1 MRRLATRSS
10 DAGLSISVR
19 PTPLIPTRIGRCGG
33 PRGGRFAP
41 PPRPCGA
48 PRPPPATSVAPMDGP
63 LPDAKARLAAEV
75 DRRRELL
82 LDVSHQIHAH
92 PELGYEERF
101 AHDLLTRVLE
111 QEGLAV
117 TRSARG
123 IDTAFEATAGATDP
137 SVAVVCEYDALPG
150 IGHACGHN
158 VIAAAGLGA
167 GLAAAAL
174 ASELGGRVVV
184 VGAPA
189 EEGGGGKLHLI
200 KGGTFAGVDAALVA
214 PPADNDLLAM
224 DVIAVHEVQ
233 VTYRGEAAHA
243 AAFPHLGRNALDAAV
258 LGYVNVAA
266 LRQHVEPGE
275 RIHGIVTDGGDKP
288 NIVPARAQTEWMVR
302 SPTLAGLERLKQRFL
317 ACLQARAIVERYRAN
332 AEALGRIVR
341 VPSPTVRVVGSTDMG
356 NVSYVVP
363 AIPPM
368 IQVAPP
374 GVPIHTPAFAG
385 FAGGPEG
392 DQAVVDGAK
401 ALAFTVADLWLD
413 EGLVDLARAE
423 WEASV
428 GGRGAAP
435 EGPRA
440 DGRPG
445 VRSGPL

>member
-1 MRRLATRSS
+1 
-10 DAGLSISVR
+10 
-19 PTPLIPTRIGRCGG
+19 
-33 PRGGRFAP
+33 
-41 PPRPCGA
+41 
-48 PRPPPATSVAPMDGP
+48 MDGP
-63 LPDAKARLAAEV
+63 LSDAKARLAAEV
-75 DRRRELL
+75 DRRRDLL
-82 LDVSHQIHAH
+82 LDVSHEIHAH

-123 IDTAFEATAGATDP
+123 IDTAFEATAGTTGPA
-137 SVAVVCEYDALPG
+137 VAVVCEYDALPG

-174 ASELGGRVVV
+174 ATELGGRVVV
-184 VGAPA
+184 VGTPA

-200 KGGTFAGVDAALVA
+200 DGGTFAGIDAALMVH
-214 PPADNDLLAM
+214 PADNDLLAM

-233 VTYRGEAAHA
+233 VGYRGEAAHA

-275 RIHGIVTDGGDKP
+275 RIHGIVTHGGDKP
-288 NIVPARAQTEWMVR
+288 NIVPSFAQTEWMVR
-302 SPTLAGLERLKQRFL
+302 SPTLAGLERLKERFL
-317 ACLQARAIVERYRAN
+317 ACVQAGADAAGCEIEVEWRDVVYADMVDNQAISERYRAN

-341 VPSPTVRVVGSTDMG
+341 PPSPAARVVGSTDMG

-363 AIPPM
+363 AIHPM

-385 FAGGPEG
+385 FAGGAEG
-392 DQAVVDGAK
+392 DRAVVDGAK

-413 EGLVDLARAE
+413 ADLVGLAHAE
-423 WEASV
+423 WEDSV
-428 GGRGAAP
+428 GSGGPAP
-435 EGPRA
+435 QGPRA

-445 VRSGPL
+445 LRSGPL